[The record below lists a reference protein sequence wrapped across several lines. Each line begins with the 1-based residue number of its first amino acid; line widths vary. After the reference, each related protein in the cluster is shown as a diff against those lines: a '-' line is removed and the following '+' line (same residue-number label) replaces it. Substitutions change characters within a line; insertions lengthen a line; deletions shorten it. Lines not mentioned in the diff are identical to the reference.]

1 MIGAAGF
8 GVASVVAAFS
18 TTPGMLIAA
27 RALLGI
33 AGATLGPSTLAL
45 ISNMFRNARQR
56 RVAISLWATCQFG
69 GAALGPV
76 VGGLLL
82 ERFWWGS
89 VFLLGVPVMVVLLAV
104 GPVLLPEYQDANA
117 GRLDPISVTLSLAA
131 ILPIVYGIKELSVH
145 GVQMP
150 TAATAAIFA
159 GVAVGVLF
167 VGRQLHLADPLLDLS
182 LFGDRSFTVVLSAM
196 MLATAALAGT
206 SLLTGEVLQ

>member
-56 RVAISLWATCQFG
+56 RVAISLWATCQL